1 MTSLSLIA
9 NGEKVEVDVPPRTS
23 LADLFRENLRF
34 TGINVGCEQGVC
46 GSCTVLVDGM
56 PVRSCLIP
64 AISCEGQDVRSIE
77 GLEDDEI
84 INLLRD
90 AFKREHGLQ
99 CGFCTPGMLIA
110 ARDIVLRVPN
120 ADERRIRH
128 ELEGNLCRCT
138 GYIGIVNAI
147 NSVLQDRLAAGA
159 KVAPVETIKITK
171 GVDGSRS
178 SLPLPPV
185 PRTRRAQSAS
195 VAAERALARDGWTH
209 FEESF
214 VIFRPPA
221 EVWKIL
227 SNFNLVA
234 SCLPGAELTEEGER
248 HVKGCMRVRLGPIR
262 ATFAGSASVEL
273 DEATLS
279 GRIRGGGAEGGSGSR
294 TRTDASFRIEPD
306 SAGSRV
312 SLVVDYNLQGPL
324 AQFSRSGLA
333 QDLGRRLVAEFTDN
347 LNGSVSG
354 QSGAA
359 KTAASSS
366 DRSVD
371 AFRLLSDGLK
381 SWLSRFLQKLSRRR

>member
-178 SLPLPPV
+178 PPALAA
-185 PRTRRAQSAS
+185 RAANAQSS
-195 VAAERALARDGWTH
+195 IG
-209 FEESF
+209 
-214 VIFRPPA
+214 
-221 EVWKIL
+221 L
-227 SNFNLVA
+227 S
-234 SCLPGAELTEEGER
+234 CR
-248 HVKGCMRVRLGPIR
+248 
-262 ATFAGSASVEL
+262 
-273 DEATLS
+273 
-279 GRIRGGGAEGGSGSR
+279 
-294 TRTDASFRIEPD
+294 
-306 SAGSRV
+306 
-312 SLVVDYNLQGPL
+312 
-324 AQFSRSGLA
+324 
-333 QDLGRRLVAEFTDN
+333 
-347 LNGSVSG
+347 
-354 QSGAA
+354 
-359 KTAASSS
+359 
-366 DRSVD
+366 
-371 AFRLLSDGLK
+371 
-381 SWLSRFLQKLSRRR
+381 